1 MRVPCFVSH
10 NVSPRKWQDEYSPI
24 DLFSHAPKSGHSSQ
38 TQSNSISSD
47 REEGEDGE
55 VEVLRMVGECFS
67 KYDCINFDG
76 NETQDNIHVG
86 LGNAMVEYSD
96 GEDRSPM
103 ESHEGSDSEKEEM
116 NDPMERRS
124 TMNMKDP
131 GGIDHEIL
139 LREAGTPLYEGSPS
153 NRLTSTLL
161 LLVCCTTFAV
171 PNNFVDELLKLLK
184 ETILPKDNTLPKS
197 YYEAKCML
205 MKLGL
210 SYDSIHACRDGCCL
224 FRKDLSDAAECPTCH
239 KSRYVD
245 NSKTIPVK
253 VLRHFPLIPRLRR
266 MYSCTRLAELMK
278 WHVTGKS
285 EDKVMRSV
293 VDSKAW
299 DHVNNRWPWFAKE
312 ERNVRLGLALDGVN
326 PFKNQSLSHSTWPV
340 IMLNY
345 NLPPWLV
352 TKNFFIM
359 LALIIPGKESV
370 RDKNVDVYM
379 APLIEE
385 LQELWTGID
394 CLDGSQQNSQTFKL
408 HGILLWT
415 VNDFPAYG
423 LISGQVTKGHRA
435 CPVCGPNVATRRSK
449 ALKKNV
455 YLGHRRQLPMTH
467 QWRRQSSMF
476 DGQPEMRPPPRRM
489 SGREQ
494 LRYANERQEWM
505 RNHGGNQG
513 GQTADPV
520 HEHGVKRRTCLY
532 DLPYWK
538 VRVCN
543 EAHYVSGSSHLLR
556 YCDWTFSYCDS
567 QYEISNCCEL
577 LRRIF

>member
-1 MRVPCFVSH
+1 MRVPTLDSH
-10 NVSPRKWQDEYSPI
+10 SVLSRKWQDEYSPI
-24 DLFSHAPKSGHSSQ
+24 DLFSHAPRSGQTSQ
-38 TQSNSISSD
+38 TQCKPISND
-47 REEGEDGE
+47 NEDGG
-55 VEVLRMVGECFS
+55 VEVLRMVAECFS
-67 KYDCINFDG
+67 KYDCLNFG
-76 NETQDNIHVG
+76 GHEIEANIYDG
-86 LGNAMVEYSD
+86 LGPALVEDPKEDD
-96 GEDRSPM
+96 GSPM
-103 ESHEGSDSEKEEM
+103 TNPEGSDEEREEM
-116 NDPMERRS
+116 NDPLETRGM
-124 TMNMKDP
+124 TMNIKDP
-131 GGIDHEIL
+131 SGIDHDIL
-139 LREAGTPLYEGSPS
+139 LHEAGTPLYEGSPS
-153 NRLTSTLL
+153 NRLTSTLM

-171 PNNFVDELLKLLK
+171 PNNFVDELFKLLK

-197 YYEAKCML
+197 FYEAKCLL

-210 SYDSIHACRDGCCL
+210 SYDSIHACRGGCCL
-224 FRKDLSDAAECPTCH
+224 FRKDLSDATECPTCH

-278 WHVTGKS
+278 WHVGGKS

-299 DHVNNRWPWFAKE
+299 DHVNNKWPWFAKE

-326 PFKNQSLSHSTWPV
+326 PFGNQSLSHSTWPV
-340 IMLNY
+340 VMLNY

-352 TKNFFIM
+352 TKNFFMM

-370 RDKNVDVYM
+370 TDKNVDVYM

-385 LQELWTGID
+385 LQELWEGVD
-394 CLDGSQQNSQTFKL
+394 CLDGSQRNSNAQTFKL
-408 HGILLWT
+408 HGMLLWT

-423 LISGQVTKGHRA
+423 LISGQVTKGHRG

-455 YLGHRRQLPMTH
+455 YLGHRRHLPMTH
-467 QWRRQSSMF
+467 QWRRQSSIF
-476 DGQPEMRPPPRRM
+476 DGYPEMRPSPRKM

-494 LRYANERQEWM
+494 LRHANEREEWM
-505 RNHGGNQG
+505 QKHSGNQG

-543 EAHYVSGSSHLLR
+543 DARYISGRSHVQS
-556 YCDWTFSYCDS
+556 YDWT
-567 QYEISNCCEL
+567 
-577 LRRIF
+577 